1 MEIIA
6 KKVSMMELFYD
17 LIYVFAVGK
26 ITEMIHHPHNGVI
39 DMITYIKFCAGC
51 IIILTLWFQQ
61 TIYINKY
68 GSNRWYDVTGMFL
81 HMFGAIY
88 MTNHISIDWSSNFF
102 DFNIAV
108 IFMLVIL
115 IIQYYLKS
123 REYKKVPLG
132 ITNHIKL
139 LSVALV
145 VIIVSIISGEKIGVF
160 ISPINFII
168 MMFLPSIFNNNKN
181 VEMDINFPHLVERM
195 SLITIIIFGEMVISL
210 AGAFRNNGFGIIPLM
225 MFAGM
230 ILSFGTYVLQIEKV
244 VNHYQKT
251 RGFIM
256 IYAHIG
262 IFIGLSTLTACI
274 AMKDNTEINE
284 IFLKLFNWLGI
295 TIFYLSLLLTTVYNK
310 DKYKI
315 KIKDVIMCISIYIMG
330 FLISLIK
337 IEDSNLTFYL
347 GLLFTILLIFSYMYK
362 YVDKCDKSLLKLGKK
377 END

>member
-1 MEIIA
+1 MEITA

-39 DMITYIKFCAGC
+39 NIITYIKFCAGC

-68 GSNRWYDVTGMFL
+68 GSNRWYDIIGMFL

-88 MTNHISIDWSSNFF
+88 MTNNISVDWSSNFLN
-102 DFNIAV
+102 FNIAV
-108 IFMLVIL
+108 IFMLVVL
-115 IIQYYLKS
+115 VIQYHLKS

-139 LSVALV
+139 LSAGLA
-145 VIIVSIISGEKIGVF
+145 VIIISIISGEKIGVF

-168 MMFLPSIFNNNKN
+168 MMFLPAVFNNNKN

-210 AGAFRNNGFGIIPLM
+210 AGAFRNNGFGMIHLM

-244 VNHYQKT
+244 VNHYQET

-262 IFIGLSTLTACI
+262 IFIGLSTLTACM
-274 AMKDNTEINE
+274 AMKDSTEINE

-295 TIFYLSLLLTTVYNK
+295 TIFYLSLFLTTVYNK
-310 DKYKI
+310 DKYKV
-315 KIKDVIMCISIYIMG
+315 KVKDVTICISIYIIG

-337 IEDSNLTFYL
+337 MKDNNLTFYF
-347 GLLFTILLIFSYMYK
+347 GLLITILLIFLYMYK
-362 YVDKCDKSLLKLGKK
+362 YTDKCDKSSLKLEK
-377 END
+377 EENA